1 MLTTNSLLAGPQATI
16 DHDDNGD
23 GSYQHLGG
31 PYSLAMLTYFSTTIQ
46 QQCTGGVN
54 GSAYMLQAS
63 RIHILKGNALALH
76 DIFNWMQV
84 CCGSGRLC
92 ALSEVVQNSIR
103 YLLALGAA
111 RQLGVQLLEHEVH
124 QTAFRLQTELLT
136 TDQMAAIAA
145 ELDSFLR
152 EIQDAVIG
160 NIARSFATGRLPD
173 VKRYLGLCTTFEKF
187 HQDVAAALQALKKCN
202 WHPHAGEAEAAWLR
216 KEELKVE
223 PGQAVP
229 PMMGAIMPAPGPFM
243 HQAFPAQQIP
253 IPVPPPP
260 QSVLTYCS
268 ASTFGQSWTIP
279 RHAYPHLFGE
289 GHGQHHS
296 SGAPV
301 HIHIHGTNNSNHHHG
316 NSYHSHHHHRHPCR
330 HHTQPHSEVKFYA
343 CPHPRHERCHPLTC
357 NQKTVSSSD
366 LVTRA
371 QTTHPPMMNYR
382 QPSSA
387 VDTPRYEPPKPGETP
402 RDRQAMGGGHYLHSF
417 SDAYGRMRYVSK
429 GPGFRFETY
438 GAGADKRLKYGCG
451 CWLDAPARRHF
462 RDDGTAVGSSA
473 RYTCDSC
480 IRRGNPYSRCC

>member
-1 MLTTNSLLAGPQATI
+1 MAAPFNLQTLLAGPQATI

-216 KEELKVE
+216 KEKLKVE

-253 IPVPPPP
+253 IPLRPLVNLGRFLGMLTHICLVKVMVSTILVEL
-260 QSVLTYCS
+260 QST
-268 ASTFGQSWTIP
+268 STFTAPTTVTTTMATATIP
-279 RHAYPHLFGE
+279 
-289 GHGQHHS
+289 
-296 SGAPV
+296 
-301 HIHIHGTNNSNHHHG
+301 ITITD
-316 NSYHSHHHHRHPCR
+316 
-330 HHTQPHSEVKFYA
+330 T
-343 CPHPRHERCHPLTC
+343 
-357 NQKTVSSSD
+357 
-366 LVTRA
+366 LVA
-371 QTTHPPMMNYR
+371 TTHN
-382 QPSSA
+382 
-387 VDTPRYEPPKPGETP
+387 
-402 RDRQAMGGGHYLHSF
+402 L
-417 SDAYGRMRYVSK
+417 
-429 GPGFRFETY
+429 
-438 GAGADKRLKYGCG
+438 
-451 CWLDAPARRHF
+451 
-462 RDDGTAVGSSA
+462 
-473 RYTCDSC
+473 
-480 IRRGNPYSRCC
+480 IRK